1 MRYLLLMFGLLCGA
15 TAFAQTSTTFSLPD
29 VPANNNANVC
39 LPVTV
44 INFTGGIEFGFSLL
58 IDPGGAL
65 SNPTIQ
71 NISGDIPG
79 FGIEDFDLTTYVAS
93 GLITVRWRNWD
104 PDAGETCED
113 APNTITL
120 NDGTVLFE
128 VCYDVSGG
136 IATQHPVEFFN
147 KPDSD
152 PNDGIDDSA
161 PVIFN
166 KRAQCNMGNDAFP
179 GIDDGSVT
187 IGVNPLVLTV
197 QDDDGIYQPGDIY
210 CVDVVALSGFE
221 NLKGYQ
227 FGMQFDNTVLRAVS
241 ATANTSLP
249 QNTDSGYNLFGGSAF
264 YGIWAPFGDLS
275 ETLPDGTSLVTVCF
289 EVIGECSSRTDLLI
303 GTIPA
308 SSGGVRPVEANG
320 SGTGLTTIPVITD
333 GTRLIVDNCNPAGFD
348 VIVDCPAMPV
358 NFGDT
363 NICVPI
369 RAGDDFIDM
378 TDIDYL
384 VTWDAAVLQFTG
396 VQNFNS
402 GIVNLNND
410 EFILDQ
416 VGNGVLGFDWEAFN
430 SSATETLSEGEIVF
444 EVCFD
449 AIGFGGISPITIAD
463 FNNDI
468 RSNNVLGSFTGLN
481 PTNCAIEVQQ
491 PDGVA
496 VVFPDAG
503 FSSTQAG
510 CFDIE
515 VDEFNDVVQF
525 SLFIGYSAALFE
537 YVDFTAAIPGV
548 SATFTANGLIRLDY
562 DGTTINLPN
571 GTSIGSMCLEA
582 IEGTNPTDCDFIGLA
597 PFIPSSVVT
606 NESAGNSVAVQS
618 IDGEGCV
625 LFPNGFGLIA
635 GDLSGFINDQ
645 VCVPFSVT
653 RFTDV
658 TSTNFDVTFNPALLT
673 YNTINFSGTWPGLTI
688 GNVDATGPGFVNI
701 EWSTTNPSGASIAT
715 TDTVQVFEICFDTQA
730 DPDCSDIG
738 LNDGADPATTT
749 ATGPGS
755 IVYNEGEICLEDRLI
770 LLSIEVIPASCEGAD
785 DGAIVFEVEPR
796 PGNEDVFIRVDNPI
810 RFGNSNGGIGPNG
823 GITGTIGGLL
833 PGVQNYI
840 IYDEFS
846 TVSLTD
852 AITIGVNPDNAA
864 VANAGDDKTLSC
876 GDNASA
882 VISSQGNVGETFEIF
897 FLQSNGITR
906 SEVEG
911 TVAFDGNISGSVSD
925 PGTYILVVTSAAGC
939 TATDT
944 VIVNGVGQPVA
955 EANADTE
962 LIIDCNND
970 SVTLNG
976 AGSSEGS
983 NVAYLW
989 ERVNGNGDVLEEI
1002 GRNMNETATRGGRYR
1017 LTVEFVDL
1025 QCSGTDQVIVLDR
1038 TQIPNSVLP
1047 TSANLNCDGSPVI
1060 LSLGAAENDVAYAW
1074 TRQEAPGTVLGAG
1087 NTFTTGDVGAYVV
1100 SMENTVTGCTRMDTI
1115 VVEESTGIPAI
1126 SFDAMISLNCV
1137 PDTTT
1142 LVPTYNNVNQS
1153 TDYLWSTDDGRV
1165 VITDIDLPN
1174 PRIVL
1179 PGTYQVIVSN
1189 GACRDSATVVVSEPI
1204 LPNIDAGMGGEL
1216 DCTQSFQLTGS
1227 GSSPLGNNVSFQWFF
1242 GSEEVPMGAAAA
1254 VNVDL
1259 AGRYYLEVTDRVTG
1273 CVAIDS
1279 VDIALPSGLPN
1290 YMLADTV
1297 RGLGCSGDMV
1307 FIEVEAN
1314 DPDYTYFWSNENN
1327 IEVGEERRVLVGAP
1341 GIYTVVITN
1350 PATGCTVTD
1359 QLLVIA
1365 DETDAPFVAF
1375 RQNTLDITCEQG
1387 GSIFID
1393 ATPSNDGAAF
1403 EYVWENVTGGET
1415 PAEQGN
1421 DSLRVGTAGV
1431 YRLTVTNLA
1440 TSCSAFRDVEVTD
1453 SRSFPQIE
1461 AVEGMTLD
1469 CDIRETIIGVDI
1481 LDQPNDYQI
1490 QWAGS
1495 IGVDSLPSDTNRI
1508 TVIQGGT
1515 YNAVV
1520 INPISSCVSTVSI
1533 RVEDLIDSIANIV
1546 IMPTDSFD
1554 CNNTTITIDASDTEL
1569 NNSSTDGIVWTSLDG
1584 NTVTPATGSLIV
1596 SVNGPGAYELSVTDG
1611 TGCTVRDTIDVPAAR
1626 DTPFAQ
1632 AGDDLEVDCGDMPQL
1647 DGSAS
1652 SPAPG
1657 GNVLYTWTAGD
1668 GGEIIPGSENSTN
1681 PFVSGPGTY
1690 QLVVSNLTNGCSD
1703 TSTTVVTLID
1713 QEPAMLPA
1721 PFTSCESPV
1730 TVTGNQPA
1738 GTTGVWSTFNDD
1750 GAVVSFDGSVATV
1763 SEIAEGISLVWTL
1776 SAPGCEDYSSDTTR
1790 VSPEESPNANN
1801 DVLEVGGTDN
1811 IGSVNVLA
1819 NDQRTGPVTVTLLNE
1834 PEFGT
1839 ILSNLNGEITFE
1851 APVGLTGT
1859 TTIDYEICSTVC
1871 EGLCDQASILIRSDA
1886 NGADPQV
1893 FNAITPNGDGL
1904 NETFVFDILDLR
1916 PDDFPDNELIIFN
1929 RWGDIIFEAK
1939 PYNNDWSGLNTGG
1952 TPVPEGT
1959 YYYILRLNIGE
1970 GDIIRGDITV
1980 IR

>member
-1 MRYLLLMFGLLCGA
+1 MFGLLCGA

-29 VPANNNANVC
+29 VPADNNTNVC

-44 INFTGGIEFGFSLL
+44 VNFTGGIEFGFSLL
-58 IDPGGAL
+58 VDPGGAL
-65 SNPTIQ
+65 SNPTVQ

-79 FGIEDFDLTTYVAS
+79 FGSEDFDLVTYAAS

-113 APNTITL
+113 APSTVTL
-120 NDGTVLFE
+120 PDGTVLFE

-187 IGVNPLVLTV
+187 IGVSPLELTV
-197 QDDDGIYQPGDIY
+197 VDDDGIYQPGDIY
-210 CVDVVALSGFE
+210 CVDIVALSGFE

-241 ATANTSLP
+241 ATANTVLP
-249 QNTDSGYNLFGGSAF
+249 QNTDGGYNLFGGDAF

-320 SGTGLTTIPVITD
+320 SGTGLTTIPVVTG

-348 VIVDCPAMPV
+348 VIVDCPTTPV

-363 NICVPI
+363 NVCIPI

-384 VTWDAAVLQFTG
+384 ITWDPAVLQYAG

-402 GIVNLNND
+402 SIINLNND

-416 VGNGVLGFDWEAFN
+416 INNGVLGFEWEGFN
-430 SSATETLSEGEIVF
+430 ATRTETLSEGEIVF

-468 RSNNVLGSFTGLN
+468 RANNVLGSFTGLN

-496 VVFPDAG
+496 VNFPDAG

-510 CFDIE
+510 CFDID
-515 VDEFNDVVQF
+515 VDEFNDVVSF
-525 SLFIGYSAALFE
+525 SLFIGYSAALFD
-537 YVDFTAAIPGV
+537 YVDFTPGIPGV
-548 SATFTANGLIRLDY
+548 TATFVANGLIRLDY
-562 DGTTINLPN
+562 DGATLNLPN
-571 GTSIGSMCLEA
+571 GSSIGSMCLQA
-582 IEGTNPTDCDFIGLA
+582 LSDANPTDCDVIGLA
-597 PFIPSSVVT
+597 SFIPSSVVT

-618 IDGEGCV
+618 INGEGCV
-625 LFPNGFGLIA
+625 LFPNGYGLIA
-635 GDLSGFINDQ
+635 DEVSGFINDQ

-658 TSTNFDVTFNPALLT
+658 TTTNFDITFDPALMS
-673 YNTINFSGTWPGLTI
+673 YNTINVSGAWPGLTA
-688 GNVDATGPGFVNI
+688 GNVDVSNAGIGLLNVT
-701 EWSTTNPSGASIAT
+701 WSTLNPAGQFIAD
-715 TDTVQVFEICFDTQA
+715 TDTVQVFEICFDTNS
-730 DPDCSDIG
+730 DPACAEIG
-738 LNDGADPATTT
+738 LSDGADPATTT
-749 ATGPGS
+749 ATGAGS
-755 IVYNEGEICLEDRLI
+755 IVYNEGEVCLEDRLI
-770 LLSIEVIPASCEGAD
+770 LLSIEVIDASCEGAD
-785 DGAIVFEVEPR
+785 DGAIIFEVEPR
-796 PGNEDVFIRVDNPI
+796 PGNEDVFIRVDNPV
-810 RFGNSNGGIGPNG
+810 RFGNSNGGTGPNG
-823 GITGTIGGLL
+823 GITGTISGLL
-833 PGVQNYI
+833 PGVQNYV

-846 TVSLTD
+846 TVSLAD
-852 AITIGVNPDNAA
+852 NITIGVNPDNAA
-864 VANAGDDKTLSC
+864 VAMAGEDRILSC

-882 VISSQGNVGETFEIF
+882 VISSQGNVGETFELF
-897 FLQSNGITR
+897 FLQGDGTTR

-911 TVAFDGNISGSVSD
+911 TVANDGNIVASVTD
-925 PGTYILVVTSAAGC
+925 PGTYILLVTSAAGC

-944 VIVNGVGQPVA
+944 VLVSGVGQPIA
-955 EANADTE
+955 EANSETQ
-962 LIIDCNND
+962 LIIDCNDEFVN
-970 SVTLNG
+970 LNG
-976 AGSSEGS
+976 TGSSEGG
-983 NVAYLW
+983 NVTYLW
-989 ERVNGNGDVLEEI
+989 ERINGNGDVLEVI
-1002 GRNMNETATRGGRYR
+1002 GTNIIETADRGGRYR

-1025 QCSGTDQVIVLDR
+1025 QCSSTDQVVVLDR

-1060 LSLGAAENDVAYAW
+1060 LSLGDAEDDVAYAW
-1074 TRQEAPGTVLGAG
+1074 TREGAPMNVLGAG
-1087 NTFTTGDVGAYVV
+1087 NTFTTGDVGTYVV

-1115 VVEESTGIPAI
+1115 VVEESTGVPAI
-1126 SFDAMISLNCV
+1126 SFDPSVSLNCE
-1137 PDTTT
+1137 PDTTI
-1142 LVPTYNNVNQS
+1142 LAPAYSNVNES
-1153 TDYLWSTDDGRV
+1153 TSYLWSTDDGRV

-1179 PGTYQVIVSN
+1179 AGTYQVIVSN
-1189 GACRDSATVVVSEPI
+1189 GECRDTASVVVGDPVPPTVE
-1204 LPNIDAGMGGEL
+1204 AGMNGTL
-1216 DCTQSFQLTGS
+1216 DCRQDFPLVGS
-1227 GSSPLGNNVSFQWFF
+1227 GSSAQGNDVSFQWFF
-1242 GSEEVPMGAAAA
+1242 GTEEVPQGGAAA
-1254 VNVDL
+1254 VNVDM
-1259 AGRYYLEVTDRVTG
+1259 AGTYYLEVTDLGTG

-1279 VDIALPSGLPN
+1279 VEIAMPAGLPV
-1290 YMLADTV
+1290 YTLADTV

-1307 FIEVEAN
+1307 FVEVETN
-1314 DPDYTYFWSNENN
+1314 DPDYTYLWSNESG
-1327 IEVGEERRVLVGAP
+1327 IEVGDARRVLVGEP
-1341 GIYTVVITN
+1341 GLYTVVITN
-1350 PATGCTVTD
+1350 PESTCTITD
-1359 QLLVIA
+1359 QVLVIA
-1365 DETDAPFVAF
+1365 DQTDAPFVAF
-1375 RQNTLDITCEQG
+1375 RQNTLDITCERG
-1387 GSIFID
+1387 GTVFID
-1393 ATPSNDGAAF
+1393 ATPSNAGPEF
-1403 EYVWENVTGGET
+1403 EYVWENVVGGET
-1415 PAEQGN
+1415 PGEQGN
-1421 DSLRVGTAGV
+1421 DSLRVGTAGT
-1431 YRLTVTNLA
+1431 YRLTVTNLV
-1440 TSCSAFRDVEVTD
+1440 TSCSSFREVEVTD
-1453 SRSFPQIE
+1453 SRSFPNIE
-1461 AVEGMTLD
+1461 AVPGMTLD
-1469 CDIRETIIGVDI
+1469 CDIRETVIGVDI

-1495 IGVDSLPSDTNRI
+1495 GGVDSLPSDTNRI
-1508 TVIQGGT
+1508 TVVLGGT

-1520 INPISSCVSTVSI
+1520 INPITSCVSTVSI

-1569 NNSSTDGIVWTSLDG
+1569 NNSAADGIVWTSLDG
-1584 NTVTPATGSLIV
+1584 NSITPATGSLIV
-1596 SVNGPGAYELSVTDG
+1596 SVNGPGAYELAITDG
-1611 TGCTVRDTIDVPAAR
+1611 TGCTVRDTVDVPAAR

-1632 AGDDLEVDCGDMPQL
+1632 AGEDLEVECGEMPQL

-1652 SPAPG
+1652 TPAPG

-1668 GGEIIPGSENSTN
+1668 GGEVLPGSENSVT

-1703 TSTTVVTLID
+1703 TSITNVTLID

-1730 TVTGNQPA
+1730 TVTGNEPA

-1750 GAVVSFDGSVATV
+1750 GATVTFDGAVATV
-1763 SEIAEGISLVWTL
+1763 TEIAEGVSLVWTL

-1790 VSPEESPNANN
+1790 VSPEEAPNANN

-1811 IGSVNVLA
+1811 VGSVNVLA
-1819 NDQRTGPVTVTLLNE
+1819 NDQRTGPVTVTLLND

-1839 ILSNLNGEITFE
+1839 VLSNLNGEITFE

-1929 RWGDIIFEAK
+1929 RWGDVIFEAK

-1970 GDIIRGDITV
+1970 GEIIRGDITV